1 MNTTSNSGLFARQK
15 TNNKIKELLSSIW
28 IRLKGSVVLISITG
42 TLLAL
47 SSCDR
52 INGQS
57 ADATD
62 RDKDQAMVASDSLN
76 KPKVNIQV
84 NRHYDDKG
92 NMIGFDSTYSTFY
105 SNVEGDTVKMDSLM
119 HSFDHYFDRNHA
131 SFFNR
136 QLDPLFFEDSLRY
149 PDFFHDDFFLRRY
162 ESNDAYMK
170 RMMERMDSIKN
181 RFFYENSKP
190 KKKAK
195 EI

>member
-1 MNTTSNSGLFARQK
+1 MNTTSNNGLFARQK
-15 TNNKIKELLSSIW
+15 TTRIKEIISSIW
-28 IRLKGSVVLISITG
+28 TRLKRSVLLISITS
-42 TLLAL
+42 TLLGL

-52 INGQS
+52 INGQN
-57 ADATD
+57 ADAQN
-62 RDKDQAMVASDSLN
+62 KDQAVMASDSLN

-105 SNVEGDTVKMDSLM
+105 SNLQGDTVKMDSLM
-119 HSFDHYFDRNHA
+119 HSFDRYFDRNHS